1 METIYDAIY
10 EKAKP
15 YLNTRQND
23 VHIPMAYEFGLRL
36 VAFYPQAD
44 RDIVLP
50 AIILHDVGWK
60 MVPEEQQVN
69 AFGPDATDME
79 TQRTHEVEGVKIAAW
94 ILASVG
100 YDEEKT
106 REIVT
111 IIEGHDS
118 RPEALSLNDALVKD
132 ADKLCRFTP
141 VGVDMDYVRFRVGR
155 DYHLR
160 RLATFIDGYF
170 FTAKAKEMARSALA
184 EAGRVDR
191 VD

>member
-1 METIYDAIY
+1 MKTIYDAIY

-15 YLNTRQND
+15 YFNTRQND
-23 VHIPMAYEFGLRL
+23 VHVPIAYEFARRL

-44 RDIVLP
+44 REIVFP

-60 MVPEEQQVN
+60 MVPEERQVN

-79 TQRTHEVEGVKIAAW
+79 SRRTHEVEGAKIAGR
-94 ILASVG
+94 ILASLG

-111 IIEGHDS
+111 IIDGHDS
-118 RPEALSLNDALVKD
+118 RQEALSLNDALVKD
-132 ADKLCRFTP
+132 ADKLFRFTP
-141 VGVDMDYVRFRVGR
+141 VGVDIDHVRFRVGR

-160 RLATFIDGYF
+160 RLATYIDGYF
-170 FTAKAKEMARSALA
+170 FTAEAKKMARSALA
-184 EAGRVDR
+184 EAGSR
-191 VD
+191 